1 MHGSS
6 LLQSTKN
13 TIARI
18 AKSGPDKRIVIKP
31 SVERG
36 CVDRHIRMRL
46 EHRAHALRRCDKAY
60 KPKVL
65 RAELL
70 QMRHRIDC
78 APTRCE
84 HGIDHINNG
93 IFKTRRELA
102 EVVDG
107 LKRLFVAL
115 HPQVADG
122 GCRDEA
128 DESVGECEAGSKNRH
143 NDDALRNNIPR
154 CWFERCIDC
163 YLRQFKVSH
172 DLVCHHS
179 RGIRDCFSEDPRR
192 CLLAPEY
199 REISLQERMTDD
211 AEVGKLCC

>member
-36 CVDRHIRMRL
+36 CVDRYLRMRL
-46 EHRAHALRRCDKAY
+46 EHRANAHRRCYEAY
-60 KPKVL
+60 KPKV
-65 RAELL
+65 RGAELL
-70 QMRHRIDC
+70 AMRHCIDG
-78 APTRCE
+78 APNRCE
-84 HGIDHINNG
+84 HGIDDINNG
-93 IFKTRRELA
+93 IYETRRKFA

-122 GCRDEA
+122 GFRDEA
-128 DESVGECEAGSKNRH
+128 DESVGESEAGS
-143 NDDALRNNIPR
+143 
-154 CWFERCIDC
+154 
-163 YLRQFKVSH
+163 
-172 DLVCHHS
+172 
-179 RGIRDCFSEDPRR
+179 
-192 CLLAPEY
+192 
-199 REISLQERMTDD
+199 
-211 AEVGKLCC
+211 

>member
-31 SVERG
+31 SVERR

-46 EHRAHALRRCDKAY
+46 EHRAHAHRRCYEAYTPKA
-60 KPKVL
+60 L
-65 RAELL
+65 GAALL
-70 QMRHRIDC
+70 QMRHCIDGS
-78 APTRCE
+78 PTRCA
-84 HGIDHINNG
+84 HGIDHINDG
-93 IFKTRRELA
+93 IFETRRKFA

-122 GCRDEA
+122 GFRDEA
-128 DESVGECEAGSKNRH
+128 DESVGESEAGS
-143 NDDALRNNIPR
+143 
-154 CWFERCIDC
+154 
-163 YLRQFKVSH
+163 
-172 DLVCHHS
+172 
-179 RGIRDCFSEDPRR
+179 
-192 CLLAPEY
+192 
-199 REISLQERMTDD
+199 
-211 AEVGKLCC
+211 